1 MARQSHSGEIDV
13 LESEQHIRSK
23 KDENRN
29 RKASSDS
36 DIDDEW
42 FEHID
47 DYDDIPMYI
56 SED

>member
-1 MARQSHSGEIDV
+1 MLEVVTMARQSHSGELDV

-23 KDENRN
+23 KGENRN

-42 FEHID
+42 FDRAIALK
-47 DYDDIPMYI
+47 
-56 SED
+56 S